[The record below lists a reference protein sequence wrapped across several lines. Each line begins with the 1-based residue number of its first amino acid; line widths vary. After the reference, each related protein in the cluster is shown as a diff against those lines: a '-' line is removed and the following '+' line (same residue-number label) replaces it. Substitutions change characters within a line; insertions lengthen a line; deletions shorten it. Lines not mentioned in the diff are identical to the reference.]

1 LIIPPTHQ
9 YIESLTDDYEIKQI
23 KPYWGDTMTY
33 IPNISQKEQMLKE
46 IGYSSIDELFSDIP
60 EDIRINGLN
69 LADSIS
75 EFELRKEFNEIISAN
90 RSVTEV
96 TSFLGAGAYQHSI
109 PALVPAILNRSEFYS
124 CYTPYQPE
132 LSQGMLQAL
141 FEYQSLVAELTA
153 MDAANTSMYDSPTG
167 LGEAALMAARI
178 TRKNEFII
186 PKSMHWDK
194 LSVLKNYVR
203 WVGLKIKEIPYIQET
218 GELDLDALKSEL
230 NENTAGV
237 YIENPNLFGVFESCI
252 TEIKE
257 MLGKALLVVGVNPI
271 SLGIVKPPGE
281 YGADIVLGEFQPFG
295 NPLNF
300 GGPFNGLFACR
311 KEYIRKMPGRII
323 GLTQDSEGRQAFCMT
338 LQTRE
343 QYIRR
348 DKATSNICTNEAL
361 CALGSA
367 LHLAALGKNGLKEL
381 AKQNI
386 LRGQY
391 LASKLGE
398 ISGIQA
404 PLFTSKHFNEFV
416 INFDGDSENILDK
429 LTKQNILGGIPLK
442 NHFPELGEAVLMA
455 TTEVHTVQEYI
466 NLVDALNQIVTNQ
479 PGGGQ

>member
-1 LIIPPTHQ
+1 
-9 YIESLTDDYEIKQI
+9 
-23 KPYWGDTMTY
+23 MAY
-33 IPNISQKEQMLKE
+33 IPNLSQKEQMLKE

-75 EFELRKEFNEIISAN
+75 EFELRKEFNDIISAN
-90 RSVTEV
+90 ESVTEL
-96 TSFLGAGAYQHSI
+96 TSFLGGGAYQHSI

-132 LSQGMLQAL
+132 LSQGILQAL

-167 LGEAALMAARI
+167 LGEAALMASRI
-178 TRKNEFII
+178 TRKNEFIV
-186 PKSMHWDK
+186 PKSIHWDK
-194 LSVLKNYVR
+194 MAVLKNYVR
-203 WVGLKIKEIPYIQET
+203 WVGLRIKEIPYINDT

-257 MLGKALLVVGVNPI
+257 LLGKALLVVGVNPI

-300 GGPFNGLFACR
+300 GGPFNGLFACK

-323 GLTQDSEGRQAFCMT
+323 GLTQDSEGHQAFCMT

-391 LASKLGE
+391 LASKLDE
-398 ISGIQA
+398 LSDIQA
-404 PLFTSKHFNEFV
+404 PIFNSKFFNEFV
-416 INFDGDSENILDK
+416 VRFDGDSKNILK
-429 LTKQNILGGIPLK
+429 ELTKQKILGGISIK
-442 NHFPELGEAVLMA
+442 DHFPELGETVLMA
-455 TTEVHTVQEYI
+455 TTEVHTAEEYTNLI
-466 NLVDALNQIVTNQ
+466 NALTRII
-479 PGGGQ
+479 PSLSGGGQ